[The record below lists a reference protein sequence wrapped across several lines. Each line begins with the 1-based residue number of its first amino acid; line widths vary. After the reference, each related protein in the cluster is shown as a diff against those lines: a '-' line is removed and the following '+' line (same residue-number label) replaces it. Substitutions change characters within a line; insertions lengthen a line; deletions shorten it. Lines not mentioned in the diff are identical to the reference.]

1 MSISSQIDIK
11 KLQDRLMEAEEKLEH
26 LSLLGRTRNNQFY
39 KNKFTIN
46 DNMTEKDKQKI
57 SKNRKI
63 RNTNAKNVY
72 DNNIEQRAKQIAR
85 ATARNKRLFT
95 ITDDMTVE
103 EKEKVEENV
112 ARRKENAK
120 RKYLEKKAE
129 LVRLKQLVS
138 TISESKEEKW
148 V

>member
-1 MSISSQIDIK
+1 MSISSQTDIK
-11 KLQDRLMEAEEKLEH
+11 KLQDRLMEAEKKLEH
-26 LSLLGRTRNNQFY
+26 IALLGRTRNNQFY

-46 DNMTEKDKQKI
+46 DNMTEKDKEKI
-57 SKNRKI
+57 NENRKI

-72 DNNIEQRAKQIAR
+72 DNNKEQRAKQIAR

-95 ITDDMTVE
+95 ITDGMTDE
-103 EKEKVEENV
+103 EKKKVEENV

-129 LVRLKQLVS
+129 LVRLKQLVA
-138 TISESKEEKW
+138 TIPKEEQLKSA
-148 V
+148 

>member
-1 MSISSQIDIK
+1 MSISSQTDIK
-11 KLQDRLMEAEEKLEH
+11 KLQDRLMEAEKKLEH
-26 LSLLGRTRNNQFY
+26 IALLGRTRNNKFY
-39 KNKFTIN
+39 N
-46 DNMTEKDKQKI
+46 DNMTEKDKEKI
-57 SKNRKI
+57 TENRKI

-72 DNNIEQRAKQIAR
+72 DNNKEQRAKQIAR

-95 ITDDMTVE
+95 ITDGMTDE
-103 EKEKVEENV
+103 EKKKVEENV

-129 LVRLKQLVS
+129 LVRLKQLVE
-138 TISESKEEKW
+138 TIPKKEQVKL

>member
-138 TISESKEEKW
+138 TMSESKEEKW

>member
-1 MSISSQIDIK
+1 MSISSQTDIK
-11 KLQDRLMEAEEKLEH
+11 KLQDRLMEAEKKLEH
-26 LSLLGRTRNNQFY
+26 IALLGRTRNNQFY

-46 DNMTEKDKQKI
+46 DNMTEKDKEKI
-57 SKNRKI
+57 NENRKI

-72 DNNIEQRAKQIAR
+72 DNNKEQRAKQIAR

-95 ITDDMTVE
+95 ITDGMTDE
-103 EKEKVEENV
+103 EKKKVEENI

-129 LVRLKQLVS
+129 LVRLKQLVE
-138 TISESKEEKW
+138 TIPKNEQVKL

>member
-46 DNMTEKDKQKI
+46 DNMTEKDKEKI